1 MTTTANGCIPYKVV
15 EAWIIQSTDL
25 SFRPLTSLLCL
36 LFNVSPTTL
45 LSYPGLYSR
54 ISKVAMFGKWVK
66 YPAKFWRMI
75 PFNAVVVSGLPKNLP
90 NRYTWDAQQFPRVIL
105 VPLNGSHWVPSKR
118 LGMLLKALKYF
129 YSSKNRI
136 CTKSSRINE
145 SNPLLFLIIN
155 SYPHNSSELI
165 VCLAHS
171 LASFSLTTL
180 PSISSLSTL
189 ILPSIKH

>member
-15 EAWIIQSTDL
+15 NAWIIQSTDL
-25 SFRPLTSLLCL
+25 SFRPVTSLLCL

-105 VPLNGSHWVPSKR
+105 VPFNCSHWVPSKR

-136 CTKSSRINE
+136 CAKSSRISE
-145 SNPLLFLIIN
+145 SNPLLFN
-155 SYPHNSSELI
+155 YQ
-165 VCLAHS
+165 
-171 LASFSLTTL
+171 FL
-180 PSISSLSTL
+180 PT
-189 ILPSIKH
+189 